1 MTRKRTAVAVR
12 AGIVV
17 VAIAC
22 IVAIGVPLAATSA
35 VRKSQAAASAGN
47 TSAAL
52 ADARDAIR
60 LEPGAASPEI
70 QTALVLELQHD
81 LTGAAA
87 AARQATLDEPANW
100 QTWLVYS
107 RLEAEAG
114 QPSAS
119 VAAYRRARSL
129 NPRSPLFNQ

>member
-1 MTRKRTAVAVR
+1 V
-12 AGIVV
+12 GIVV
-17 VAIAC
+17 VAAAC
-22 IVAIGVPLAATSA
+22 LIVIGVPLADVNA
-35 VRKSQAAASAGN
+35 VRKSQAEAVAGN

-52 ADARDAIR
+52 ADAREATR
-60 LEPGAASPEI
+60 LEPGAATPEI
-70 QTALVLELQHD
+70 QTALVLESRHD
-81 LTGAAA
+81 IPAAAA

-114 QPSAS
+114 HPDTSL
-119 VAAYRRARSL
+119 AAYLRARSL